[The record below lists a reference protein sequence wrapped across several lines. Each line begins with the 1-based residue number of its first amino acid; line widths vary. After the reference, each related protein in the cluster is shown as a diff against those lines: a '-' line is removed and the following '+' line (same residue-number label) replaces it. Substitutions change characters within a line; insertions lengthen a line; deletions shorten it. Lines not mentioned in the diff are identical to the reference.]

1 VLIRLWSDASR
12 LFELPSLARPY
23 HGIKRAHRARDPR
36 QHLADDAS
44 IAMDEGARGAHPQEL
59 VPLDLRA
66 YCVLLAEFIDTAAGI
81 YNFLLAR
88 IEGMAVGTHFDL

>member
-1 VLIRLWSDASR
+1 MR
-12 LFELPSLARPY
+12 E
-23 HGIKRAHRARDPR
+23 RATR
-36 QHLADDAS
+36 
-44 IAMDEGARGAHPQEL
+44 PQEL

-88 IEGMAVGTHFDL
+88 IEGMAVGAHFDL